1 MYRLILLAT
10 FVVATAAW
18 AQDSTPEDE
27 ADADSAAEV
36 EELTEAEK
44 EAEEKELVESVL
56 EDDEPIDYSGEDE
69 KVFKPTDDVL
79 FEQSIP
85 FPPDI

>member
-1 MYRLILLAT
+1 MIRLVLLAL
-10 FVVATAAW
+10 FLFATASW
-18 AQDSTPEDE
+18 AQEPASEEADE
-27 ADADSAAEV
+27 AEAAAET

-44 EAEEKELVESVL
+44 AARERELIESVL
-56 EDDEPIDYSGEDE
+56 EDEPIDYSGEDE

-79 FEQSIP
+79 YGQSVP

>member
-10 FVVATAAW
+10 FAAATAVW

-36 EELTEAEK
+36 EELTEAEEEAK
-44 EAEEKELVESVL
+44 EKALIESVL
-56 EDDEPIDYSGEDE
+56 EDEPIDYSGEDE
-69 KVFKPTDDVL
+69 EVFKPTDDVL

>member
-10 FVVATAAW
+10 FAVATAVW
-18 AQDSTPEDE
+18 AQDSTPED
-27 ADADSAAEV
+27 DADSAAEV
-36 EELTEAEK
+36 EELTEAEE
-44 EAEEKELVESVL
+44 EAKEKELIESVL
-56 EDDEPIDYSGEDE
+56 EDEPIDYSGEDE
-69 KVFKPTDDVL
+69 EVFKPTDDVL

>member
-10 FVVATAAW
+10 FAAATAVW

-36 EELTEAEK
+36 EELTEAEE
-44 EAEEKELVESVL
+44 EAKEKELIDSVL
-56 EDDEPIDYSGEDE
+56 EDEPIDYSGEDE
-69 KVFKPTDDVL
+69 EVFKPTDDVL
-79 FEQSIP
+79 F
-85 FPPDI
+85 

>member
-10 FVVATAAW
+10 FTAATAVW

-27 ADADSAAEV
+27 ADADSVAEV
-36 EELTEAEK
+36 EELTEAEE
-44 EAEEKELVESVL
+44 EAKEKELIESVL
-56 EDDEPIDYSGEDE
+56 EDEPIDYSGEDE
-69 KVFKPTDDVL
+69 EVFKPTDDVL

>member
-10 FVVATAAW
+10 FAAATTVW
-18 AQDSTPEDE
+18 AQESTPED
-27 ADADSAAEV
+27 ASDADSTAEV
-36 EELTEAEK
+36 EELTEAEE
-44 EAEEKELVESVL
+44 EARERELIESVL
-56 EDDEPIDYSGEDE
+56 EDEPIDYSAGDE
-69 KVFKPTDDVL
+69 EVFKPTDDVL

>member
-10 FVVATAAW
+10 FAAATAVW

-36 EELTEAEK
+36 EELTEAEE
-44 EAEEKELVESVL
+44 EAKEKELIDSVL
-56 EDDEPIDYSGEDE
+56 EDEPIDYSGEDE
-69 KVFKPTDDVL
+69 EVFKPTDDVL

>member
-10 FVVATAAW
+10 FAVATAVW
-18 AQDSTPEDE
+18 AQESTPEDE

-36 EELTEAEK
+36 EELTEAEEEAK
-44 EAEEKELVESVL
+44 EKALIESVL
-56 EDDEPIDYSGEDE
+56 EDEPIDYSGEDE
-69 KVFKPTDDVL
+69 EVFKPTDDVL